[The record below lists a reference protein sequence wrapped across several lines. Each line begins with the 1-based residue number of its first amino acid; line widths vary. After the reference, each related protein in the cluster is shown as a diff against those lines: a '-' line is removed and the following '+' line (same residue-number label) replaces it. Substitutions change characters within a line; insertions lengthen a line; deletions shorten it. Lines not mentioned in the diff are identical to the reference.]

1 MNFKEIN
8 EIIQGTSNILKNEF
22 NLSNIKKSKEKN
34 KYSCISCNSS
44 DGLHLYSDTN
54 TCHCFSCHTTWNVV
68 NFTMEVNGIDYINAL
83 KYLNDNYN
91 LNLPIKTNTQ
101 IKKAQ
106 TKLEKSLKEYKKILI
121 KKETQKFKENENE
134 IYEKIKE
141 INLGELDY
149 ALNEEQKDN
158 LIKELDN
165 ILYNKKLELEHKKEF
180 INDLSLEFMTSFEIS
195 EMLEI
200 ENINPKQK
208 IFINSKM
215 DLLNKAIQID
225 EQDRIKYLEHF
236 YNLKYNE
243 YINYSKYKAN
253 IIVDVNRYIAEN
265 NKLDTLLK
273 YKRSLLIAPT
283 GSGKTYTILKMFKDM
298 EKILKKQNK
307 KVCFIVPNATQV
319 QQIQEEYKIKGAW
332 HNADQDIIFN
342 QNTIS
347 CYTWDKFGKIEED
360 LSNTIVLL
368 DEVHQIY
375 TDMYRKYKIDK
386 MIENLSKCN
395 IRIDITATPS
405 KLDFKV
411 YDYILEYKQKIQ
423 TEYKIKVYKHIDR
436 QEVLNIINNSKGK
449 VAVFEND
456 ITNLEKYVKDSNKKG
471 DIINANNKDTN
482 VTYQNIVKNS
492 VLGDIN
498 LLCNTSVI
506 VAGVNI
512 NEPNMTDI
520 VLIDVKDVAQ
530 IKQYIARFRDL
541 KNVNVHIFNN
551 YKEISKVYSVENLIK
566 NELNKIQNDCN
577 SFNKDKFEGMET
589 ELIESGYLFNSL
601 NSNLLI
607 YKFNGIYV
615 PDTISLRNKEYTR
628 YYNNADIISFV
639 NLLEEYFTDI
649 EIVENDKADDI
660 DFKEAKK
667 EANEVAKECLEKLE
681 KHSQYLVG
689 YYDIQKNSIN
699 NNLKTYLKNNKLN
712 QEKVINYIHENNL
725 DLMLEN
731 VKVKKKLN
739 SFTKLVTEKEY
750 SPNLAYKLSTMH
762 NKTKTNFIN
771 KVNVLLFET
780 VRNNYKEFME
790 LNEPNIILYNFI
802 LDNFT
807 PTISYDDDIIT
818 KSLEKLSKEH
828 SINLKNQQLREYI
841 NYVYIVDSK
850 QIKLSK
856 ENKKGTPLNL
866 NNNKNNISKVF
877 PNKKEERK
885 RVYCPI
891 DYHTLDSI
899 CKEYGLND
907 IDKKCIKSIMDKK
920 IDLIKIKKDK
930 IQEIINIFN

>member
-8 EIIQGTSNILKNEF
+8 EIIQGTRNILENEF

-121 KKETQKFKENENE
+121 EKETQKFKENENE

-165 ILYNKKLELEHKKEF
+165 ILYNKKFELEHKKEF

-208 IFINSKM
+208 IFINSKT
-215 DLLNKAIQID
+215 DLLNKALEID
-225 EQDRIKYLEHF
+225 EQNRIKYLEYF
-236 YNLKYNE
+236 YNLRYNE

-253 IIVDVNRYIAEN
+253 VVVDVNRYIAEN
-265 NKLDTLLK
+265 NRLEILLK

-298 EKILKKQNK
+298 EKILKKQGK

-319 QQIQEEYKIKGAW
+319 QQIQEEYGIKGAW

-347 CYTWDKFGKIEED
+347 CYTWDKFGRIEAD

-375 TDMYRKYKIDK
+375 TEMYRKDKIDK

-395 IRIDITATPS
+395 IRIDITATPN

-423 TEYKIKVYKHIDR
+423 TKYKIKAYKYIDR

-456 ITNLEKYVKDSNKKG
+456 ITNLEKYITDSNKKG
-471 DIINANNKDTN
+471 NIIHANNKNTN
-482 VTYQNIVKNS
+482 ITYLNIVKNGS
-492 VLGDIN
+492 INDID

-506 VAGVNI
+506 IAGVNI
-512 NEPNMTDI
+512 IEPNMTDI
-520 VLIDVKDVAQ
+520 ILVGVKDVAQ
-530 IKQYIARFRDL
+530 IKQYIARFRNL
-541 KNVNVHIFNN
+541 ESVNVHIFNN

-577 SFNKDKFEGMET
+577 NFNKDKFEGMET

-649 EIVENDKADDI
+649 EIIENDKADDV

-699 NNLKTYLKNNKLN
+699 SNLKTYLKNNKLN

-725 DLMLEN
+725 SVMLEN
-731 VKVKKKLN
+731 LKVKKKLN
-739 SFTKLVTEKEY
+739 SFSKLVTEKEY
-750 SPNLAYKLSTMH
+750 SPNLAYKLSTMN

-807 PTISYDDDIIT
+807 PTISYDDDTIVYA
-818 KSLEKLSKEH
+818 LDKLSKEH
-828 SINLKNQQLREYI
+828 NINLKNQQLKEYI
-841 NYVYIVDSK
+841 HYVYIVDSK
-850 QIKLSK
+850 KIKISK
-856 ENKKGTPLNL
+856 KETTSKL
-866 NNNKNNISKVF
+866 NNNKNNSSMLS
-877 PNKKEERK
+877 PNNKKEK
-885 RVYCPI
+885 RIYYPV